1 MEKLPVIV
9 LSGFLGAGK
18 TTLLQKLLSKQNS
31 YKIALI
37 VNDMSEINVD
47 ANLLG
52 SGTAKIIRQE
62 EHIIEMSNGCICC
75 TLREDLLTE
84 VRKIAEAQKFDY
96 LIIESSGISE
106 PMPVAATFHFRDENG
121 KSLSDLTYIDNML
134 TVVDASQF
142 LDQFS
147 SNNYLNEAYMDIDPE
162 DDRSIVHLLVDQ
174 IEFANTIVLNKIDL
188 VKPEILDIIRAAI
201 KGLNPEAILIET
213 TFSNLSFDQ
222 VVSTKRFDLAKA
234 EQYSL
239 WAKELNGFHTPEVEL
254 YGVTSFVYKRRLPF
268 HPERFF
274 KFTESEWPGVLRAK
288 GYFWLAGREDKCG
301 ELSQAGPFVKTNSAG
316 NWWASIHKTEWPL
329 SDEWAAWLSSLWDK
343 TVGDRR
349 QELVFI
355 GIGMNIKKI
364 INLLDECLINEEE
377 QRMISTGQLLID
389 PFPSWNHS

>member
-1 MEKLPVIV
+1 MKKLPVIV

-18 TTLLQKLLSKQNS
+18 TTLLQKLLSTQNS

-37 VNDMSEINVD
+37 VNDMSEINID

-96 LIIESSGISE
+96 LLIESSGISE

-121 KSLSDLTYIDNML
+121 KSLSDITYIDNML

-142 LDQFS
+142 IDQFS
-147 SNNYLNEAYMDIDPE
+147 STDYLNEAYVDVDPE

-188 VKPEILDIIRAAI
+188 VKPELLDLIRAAI

-213 TFSNLSFDQ
+213 TFSNLPLDQ
-222 VVSTKRFDLAKA
+222 ILFTRRFDLAEA
-234 EQYSL
+234 EKYSL

-274 KFTESEWPGVLRAK
+274 KFTEREWPGVLRSK

-316 NWWASIHKTEWPL
+316 NWWASIPKTQWPL
-329 SDEWAAWLSSLWDK
+329 SDEWAAWLSSVWDK
-343 TVGDRR
+343 NVGDRR

-355 GIGMNIKKI
+355 GIGMNVETIT
-364 INLLDECLINEEE
+364 NLLDDCLIKEEE
-377 QRMISTGQLLID
+377 QKMMSTGQVFRD
-389 PFPSWNHS
+389 PFPSWD